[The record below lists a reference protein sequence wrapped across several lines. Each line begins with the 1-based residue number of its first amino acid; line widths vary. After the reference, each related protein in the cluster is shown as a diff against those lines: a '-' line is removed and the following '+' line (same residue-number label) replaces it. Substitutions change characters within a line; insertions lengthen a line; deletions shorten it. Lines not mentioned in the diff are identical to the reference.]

1 MNKKDIDIDIVK
13 QFVDNDTLVKMATL
27 QAEKKAKEFKY
38 LLNVIKDKKYH
49 DKLYGQLKGTIG
61 YDGKTKLWVNQY
73 IGRINKDT
81 VVDKSAICLKYSSIM
96 RNKAKDAI
104 LKELLK

>member
-1 MNKKDIDIDIVK
+1 
-13 QFVDNDTLVKMATL
+13 MANL

-38 LLNVIKDKKYH
+38 ALNVIRDKRYH
-49 DKLYGQLKGTIG
+49 DKLYGQLKGTVG
-61 YDGKTKLWVNQY
+61 YNGNTKIWVNHY

-81 VVDKSAICLKYSSIM
+81 VVDKPAICLKYSSIM
-96 RNKAKDAI
+96 KTKAKNAI

>member
-1 MNKKDIDIDIVK
+1 MNKNDISIEIVK
-13 QFVDNDTLVKMATL
+13 QFVDRDTLVKMATL

-38 LLNVIKDKKYH
+38 LLNVIRDKRYH
-49 DKLYGQLKGTIG
+49 DKLYGQLRGTIG
-61 YDGKTKLWVNQY
+61 YDGNTRLWVNHY

-81 VVDKSAICLKYSSIM
+81 VVDKSAICLKYSSII

>member
-1 MNKKDIDIDIVK
+1 MNKNDIHIDIVK
-13 QFVDNDTLVKMATL
+13 KFVDHDTLVKMATL

-38 LLNVIKDKKYH
+38 LLNVITDKKYP

-61 YDGKTKLWVNQY
+61 YDGNTKLWVNHY

-96 RNKAKDAI
+96 RDKAKNAI

>member
-1 MNKKDIDIDIVK
+1 MNKNDISIDIVK
-13 QFVDNDTLVKMATL
+13 EFVDYDTLVKMATL
-27 QAEKKAKEFKY
+27 QAEKKAREFKY
-38 LLNVIKDKKYH
+38 LLNVIRDKRYH

-61 YDGKTKLWVNQY
+61 YDGDVKLWVYHY

-96 RNKAKDAI
+96 KDKAKNAI